1 MGVVGETGTGK
12 LHAVRAV
19 RAEEK
24 KVLVPIAHPS
34 AFARLD
40 HTPRESSADARHA
53 RIQPCLQAR
62 MTSIAGLAVGV
73 GGVAFIAYFLWTVLG
88 GQEERVG
95 RARLP

>member
-1 MGVVGETGTGK
+1 
-12 LHAVRAV
+12 
-19 RAEEK
+19 
-24 KVLVPIAHPS
+24 
-34 AFARLD
+34 
-40 HTPRESSADARHA
+40 
-53 RIQPCLQAR
+53 